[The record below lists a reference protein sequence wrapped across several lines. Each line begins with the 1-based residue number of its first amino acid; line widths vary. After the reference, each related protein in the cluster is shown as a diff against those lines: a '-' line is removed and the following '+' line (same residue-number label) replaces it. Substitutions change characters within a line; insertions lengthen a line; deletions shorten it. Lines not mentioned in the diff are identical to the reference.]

1 MPVQS
6 LAAVCIADDEVIAK
20 KELLARIEKEAFKPS
35 ANTDDLEQDLDQDFL
50 ALEEASK
57 VERIRSLEE
66 YQKLAD
72 QTRSVRLDK
81 LIRVRSN
88 LKDS

>member
-1 MPVQS
+1 MPVQA
-6 LAAVCIADDEVIAK
+6 LAAVCIADHDVSAK

-50 ALEEASK
+50 ALEEASEI
-57 VERIRSLEE
+57 ERLRSMEE

-81 LIRVRSN
+81 LIQVRSN
-88 LKDS
+88 C